1 MDVVFDYSKLRG
13 RIVEKFGSIAAFA
26 RALDISEVTLSR
38 KLNNRVAISRQDM
51 IDWSTPLDISVDEY
65 SVFYFVQK

>member
-13 RIVEKFGSIAAFA
+13 RIVEKFGSIASFA
-26 RALDISEVTLSR
+26 RTLGISEVTLSR

-51 IDWSTPLDISVDEY
+51 IDLYTPLDI
-65 SVFYFVQK
+65 